1 MTREEHALILANIL
15 AGAGDPA
22 VISEQVT
29 LLSEDYGSVLAS
41 SALQAAENATLRQQ
55 NQSLI
60 EQNMKLFLKVGAVPE
75 ATQEPEE
82 AIPTFESLFDENG
95 NLK

>member
-1 MTREEHALILANIL
+1 MTRENHAQILANIL

-22 VISEQVT
+22 IISEQVT
-29 LLSEDYGSVLAS
+29 LLSEDYAGLLAQ
-41 SALQAAENATLRQQ
+41 SALMEAESATLRQQ

-60 EQNMKLFLKVGAVPE
+60 DQNMKLFLKVGAVPE
-75 ATQEPEE
+75 PEKEPEE
-82 AIPTFESLFDENG
+82 TIPSFDSLFDENG